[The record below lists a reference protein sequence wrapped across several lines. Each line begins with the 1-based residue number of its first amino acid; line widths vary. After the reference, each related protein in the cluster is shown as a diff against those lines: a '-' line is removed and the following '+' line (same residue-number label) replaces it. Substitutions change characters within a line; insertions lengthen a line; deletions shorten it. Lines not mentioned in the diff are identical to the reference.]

1 MRINSSMNSKYMIY
15 SILTTL
21 VIVGIYQI
29 FALGKF
35 NYPEFKLKEGQ
46 VSENEVIAPFD
57 FPILKPAPE
66 LLKEQEKA
74 LLRVNKPY
82 VISEVVMFDVLASWD
97 DIFEIITA
105 DEGVLD
111 TQVLSSELSKAGWI
125 IKPENLAFAA
135 NPSIRDKVYNSVR
148 QQLSELYLTGVYDKV
163 EGDSILIALDDTL
176 EYRSTS
182 SFYSK
187 AQVEQKILAMVPQA
201 AEFTRDIS
209 DSLVKPNIM
218 LNETK
223 LSELNNRSLGAIPI
237 SDGVVLQN
245 EVIVR
250 KNARITPEDL
260 SKLESLQ
267 EAYKSRNVSKT
278 PVHELFLMLGL
289 FLYIFIAVSLANHYF
304 GVQSKEDRIPVAD
317 FTPVNIGFVVL
328 VLFATINNYVL
339 GYNNLLVPFAMMA
352 ISATILVSFEYG
364 VLYSICS
371 LLVISPFLNWE
382 TYTPIVLLLSTLI
395 TLILIKRQN
404 SYHEFTMIGVYLV
417 ASTCTSII
425 IISIYKNDSI
435 ISIIRSVGFG
445 IGSVL
450 ISISGVLG
458 IVPLYEKKWNRA
470 TKQTLLELLDFNHPL
485 MKKLAT
491 EAVGT
496 YHHSLVVGNLAERAA
511 EEIGANPLLARVGSY
526 YHDIG
531 KVINSNIFTENNKD
545 SADIHND
552 LSTDESARL
561 IKSHVTEGIELARKY
576 KLPQPVIDIV
586 LQHHGDSKIKYFYDK
601 AAKDSSIVD
610 ILNYVYDGPKPQT
623 KEASLVMLAD
633 IVESTTKSKNTIDED
648 EILRII
654 QDTITRL
661 IKEGQFDDSPITI
674 KDLNIAKISMLPI
687 LASIYRKRLDYL
699 EDTD

>member
-1 MRINSSMNSKYMIY
+1 MRINSSMNSRYMIY
-15 SILTTL
+15 SILTSL

-111 TQVLSSELSKAGWI
+111 TQLLSSELSKAGWI

-135 NPSIRDKVYNSVR
+135 NTSIRDKVYNSVR

-267 EAYKSRNVSKT
+267 EAYKSRNISKT

-317 FTPVNIGFVVL
+317 FAPVNIGFVVL

-352 ISATILVSFEYG
+352 ISATILVGFEYG

-531 KVINSNIFTENNKD
+531 KIINSNIFTENNKD